1 MRRIR
6 SVAVA
11 AALLL
16 FFPDVTSSERQI
28 NGIPSIGQTI
38 HYEQTIDTLSYDQAT
53 ITVKS
58 DIPVTVQ
65 RYTDGGYYLSGKQPL
80 TENMAKILITSNCD
94 TTETTAIPIVAI
106 LSDDGNV
113 TIDVSLPQEN
123 DSGEEIG
130 MLSFLEP
137 SSYSAIWNWVNDY
150 CDFYTPTTTTTS
162 ATTTIIDVDGT
173 ATPAVAVDDTKM
185 CHSGSSSMSPMT
197 CTSSNEYCQT
207 NIGVCNDNY
216 PDTLDWGTCI
226 TIPQFCTEEYN
237 PVCGCDLVEY
247 SNECN
252 AQANGASI
260 SILGPCP
267 ATAMTTT
274 PTNAVDSENNDV
286 IICTMEVFGCSDG
299 SYLSRNPEL
308 NCDFPECP
316 TTSTATTIC
325 TMDVFECSDGSY
337 LSRNPELGC
346 AFPKC
351 PITTTT
357 TTAATDSAATITTTT
372 TTTTTAATTTLSP
385 SSTVDD
391 EESLSSSS
399 PSPTPSSLTSSSS
412 IVSGRITSLCSSD
425 ADCTAT
431 IRSRGSTQK
440 IITGIEVCGCYA
452 ASSITPFD
460 ECEGESDATCII
472 ARCMNSCDGFE
483 AYCAPSADGTD
494 ECILRQPR
502 KEGITSTDASIA
514 GPVESLPF
522 GDDPSTSPVP
532 SVSSSSVAPTPT
544 AFRLPMGISDSTLTN
559 SAFGT
564 HSFSRRFAMTLLAI
578 VVIFVTLQSNDE
590 RGYYLRG
597 IGKFVVVGMA
607 LSSLYPRSF
616 DKTKGDAI
624 LNQKSSKRPEPMSS
638 RSGTRNLQTCTFNVE
653 MMVDGCSKMVE
664 IAAPTGRVVD
674 SILTNQ
680 TEILTSDEGCRST
693 SDLSAYIEF
702 SVTNKTSVLNLSSGS
717 NIVEMIPP
725 ENCIRAM
732 IGRPFVDVTGG
743 TLQAMPIIVGG
754 EALWTGNS
762 LGTILASTLQ
772 LSNSTINSRYLLG
785 EEWTQRALGEHSSVA
800 SFAAFTIALMTN
812 NAPDDLVNDAL
823 IAGQDEMR
831 HAKTSFKIVSLI
843 TGKDVHPGPLPPSN
857 HAFRGDLRMLAL
869 SVAREG
875 CVDETLSAIA
885 AALEVEH
892 INEVLNKD
900 VDSLYSTIDSDDL
913 VFIRDELV
921 KIAMDESNHSALAW
935 RTMNWVCT
943 VDHDACE
950 SVYTD
955 VFDESKLEIRFR
967 QRAKGSLSNDN
978 LTLDS
983 MRGEWKKLFN
993 KHRLALESKS

>member
-94 TTETTAIPIVAI
+94 TTETTAIPIVTI
-106 LSDDGNV
+106 LNDDGNV

-162 ATTTIIDVDGT
+162 APTAIIDDDGA
-173 ATPAVAVDDTKM
+173 ATPAVVVNGTKM
-185 CHSGSSSMSPMT
+185 CHSGSSSMSPMA

-207 NIGVCNDNY
+207 NIGVCNDDN

-267 ATAMTTT
+267 ATAMTTM

-286 IICTMEVFGCSDG
+286 VICTMEVFECSDG

-308 NCDFPECP
+308 NCDFPEC
-316 TTSTATTIC
+316 
-325 TMDVFECSDGSY
+325 
-337 LSRNPELGC
+337 L
-346 AFPKC
+346 
-351 PITTTT
+351 
-357 TTAATDSAATITTTT
+357 
-372 TTTTTAATTTLSP
+372 
-385 SSTVDD
+385 
-391 EESLSSSS
+391 
-399 PSPTPSSLTSSSS
+399 
-412 IVSGRITSLCSSD
+412 TSLCNSD
-425 ADCTAT
+425 ADCTVT
-431 IRSRGSTQK
+431 IRSRRPTQK
-440 IITGIEVCGCYA
+440 IFTGIEVCGCYA
-452 ASSITPFD
+452 SSSITPFD

-472 ARCMNSCDGFE
+472 ARCMNSCYVFD
-483 AYCAPSADGTD
+483 ANCAPSADGTD

-502 KEGITSTDASIA
+502 EEGITSTDASVA

-544 AFRLPMGISDSTLTN
+544 AFRLPMGISDSTLMN

-597 IGKFVVVGMA
+597 IGKFVVFGMA

-616 DKTKGDAI
+616 DKTKGDTI

-680 TEILTSDEGCRST
+680 TETLTSDEGCRST
-693 SDLSAYIEF
+693 SDLNAYIEF
-702 SVTNKTSVLNLSSGS
+702 SVTNETSVLNLSSGS

-800 SFAAFTIALMTN
+800 SFASFTIALMTN

-823 IAGQDEMR
+823 FAGLDEMR
-831 HAKTSFKIVSLI
+831 HAKASLKIVSLI
-843 TGKDVHPGPLPPSN
+843 TGKDIHPGPLPPSN
-857 HAFRGDLRMLAL
+857 HAFRGDLRMLAF

-892 INEVLNKD
+892 ITEVLNKG
-900 VDSLYSTIDSDDL
+900 VDSLYSTIDRDDL

-983 MRGEWKKLFN
+983 MRGKWKKLFN